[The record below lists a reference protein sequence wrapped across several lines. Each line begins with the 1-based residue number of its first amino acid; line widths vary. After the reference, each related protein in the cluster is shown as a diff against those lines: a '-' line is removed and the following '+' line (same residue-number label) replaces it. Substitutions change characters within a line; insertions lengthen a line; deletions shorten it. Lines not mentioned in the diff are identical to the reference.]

1 MRIETLV
8 VGQLETN
15 CYLVWDPE
23 SLEAIIIDP
32 GDAGDYIGEK
42 ILSLNLKPKLI
53 VATHGHFDHILAV
66 TELKL
71 AFNISFLIHPKD
83 EFLVR
88 RVQRSAKFFVGI
100 QTDLVPK
107 IDQYLKKEEEIKFG
121 REKLKVMETAG
132 HTPGS
137 VCLTSYSTSQ
147 DAIPACAG
155 RRQPPRFCRSVLFSG
170 DTLFAGGVG
179 RTDFG
184 YSSQKDLTESLE
196 KIFTLPEETI
206 VYPGHGELTTIGEEK
221 RVLK

>member
-1 MRIETLV
+1 MKVETLV
-8 VGQLETN
+8 VGQLATN

-121 REKLKVMETAG
+121 KEKLKILEIPG

-137 VCLTSYSTSQ
+137 VSFYSKG
-147 DAIPACAG
+147 I
-155 RRQPPRFCRSVLFSG
+155 LFSG